1 MNWLDLAIIVLAV
14 IFIIIGVK
22 TGFMTSILSHF
33 SFGLNCLL
41 SFFLCR
47 PIGWIFNKCGLG
59 GAIAGSYSFKFLEI
73 SPDFGRNLLEIPQSE
88 LSSFVGSAIDR
99 SGVNGISRWFFKI
112 FLNKPSLYSELHE
125 SGLKART
132 LAQIMSE
139 TYSSFFI
146 SVISFITSL
155 VLIFILVILFRL
167 LAKKLR
173 EVGFIKIVDNILG
186 VFYGI
191 VRCLLI
197 LMIISVVI
205 KLLSPIS
212 FMKPVTSYID
222 GSFFG
227 KLIYTQINNF
237 VDNYLNFSDI
247 VRAIFK

>member
-1 MNWLDLAIIVLAV
+1 MNWLDLIIIVFAI

-47 PIGWIFNKCGLG
+47 PIGWIYNKCGLG

-73 SPDFGRNLLEIPQSE
+73 SPDFGRNLLEIPQNE
-88 LSSFVGSAIDR
+88 LSSFVGGAIDK
-99 SGVNGISRWFFKI
+99 SGVSGISKWFFKI
-112 FLNKPSLYSELHE
+112 FLNKPSLYDELHG
-125 SGLKART
+125 SGVNART

-146 SVISFITSL
+146 SIISFVTSM

-173 EVGFIKIVDNILG
+173 EVGFIKVVDNILG
-186 VFYGI
+186 VFYGV

-197 LMIISVVI
+197 LMVISVVI
-205 KLLSPIS
+205 KLFSPLS
-212 FMKPVTSYID
+212 FMKPVID
-222 GSFFG
+222 YVNGSFFG
-227 KLIYTQINNF
+227 KLIYNQINNF

-247 VRAIFK
+247 IHAIIK